1 MTKETTIERTHTTA
15 AWEALK
21 AIQGRAYKQGGLE
34 GVLFMS
40 ASAFKESQAVQ
51 ATCAD
56 KKKCTKRC
64 RNWRSPGEG
73 WPVSCRLEPRLTGPQ
88 QRKARAAH
96 Q

>member
-56 KKKCTKRC
+56 KKMDA
-64 RNWRSPGEG
+64 RSIEG
-73 WPVSCRLEPRLTGPQ
+73 HVADHLTTSWFPRVDQALGMAPDE
-88 QRKARAAH
+88 QR
-96 Q
+96 